1 MAKRAGS
8 FTWSKGAFYLA
19 AVIGIWA
26 SAAAAAESETDSTST
41 TASADSIKFARPV
54 VHLVKVQTVGTQG
67 EMIDPGISAF
77 IERAV
82 RDADA
87 AKVDAILFE
96 IDTFGGRVDAA
107 TLIKD
112 AILDAEPLTIAFI
125 DRQAIS
131 AGALISL
138 ACDQIVM
145 VAGAEIGAVTPVTGS
160 GEKAEQKIVS
170 AMRAEMRATAE
181 ATGRDSEIAEA
192 MVDESI
198 DIPGFSNVVGRPAT
212 LTTAE
217 ALHYGIADE
226 TAESVEE
233 VLRIYDLQDAVIVE
247 VDINW
252 AERVV
257 RFLTNPI
264 ITSILMSVAIFG
276 LIAEVRTPGWG
287 LGGTMALLAL
297 ALFFGSHLVVHLAEW
312 DELLLFVV
320 GLILLLVEIAFIPGF
335 GLVGLAGIL
344 CMVASLLLTRLPSAQ
359 WWQIED
365 ISGIVGQM
373 AISMIVAIVAS
384 VAMLKALPRFAVFNR
399 LVLGSR
405 TPASEGYVSAPTEQD
420 SDLIGREGVALS
432 ELRPVG
438 VGLFDGKR
446 IDIIAEGEFI
456 EAQSAVKIVEA
467 RGNRTVV
474 RPA

>member
-1 MAKRAGS
+1 MTKTAGVVA
-8 FTWSKGAFYLA
+8 TLGIWVA
-19 AVIGIWA
+19 AV
-26 SAAAAAESETDSTST
+26 AAEGETDSTEVG
-41 TASADSIKFARPV
+41 TAVPDSVDRPV
-54 VHLVKVQTVGTQG
+54 VHLLKVHTVGTQG

-82 RDADA
+82 KEADE

-96 IDTFGGRVDAA
+96 IDTFGGRIDAA
-107 TLIKD
+107 TIIKD

-145 VAGAEIGAVTPVTGS
+145 VEGAEIGAVTPVTGT
-160 GEKAEQKIVS
+160 GEKAEQKIIS
-170 AMRAEMRATAE
+170 AMRAEMRATAQ

-198 DIPGFSNVVGRPAT
+198 DIPGFSDVVGRPAT
-212 LTTAE
+212 LTTSE

-226 TAESVEE
+226 TAETVDE
-233 VLRIYDLQDAVIVE
+233 VLRIYDLEDALVVE
-247 VDINW
+247 AEINW
-252 AERVV
+252 AEHVV

-264 ITSILMSVAIFG
+264 VTSILMSVAIFG

-287 LGGTMALLAL
+287 LGGTMALIAL

-320 GLILLLVEIAFIPGF
+320 GLILLGVEIAFIPGF
-335 GLVGLAGIL
+335 GLVGLGGIL
-344 CMVASLLLTRLPSAQ
+344 CMVASLLLTRLPPSD
-359 WWQIED
+359 WWRIDD

-373 AISMIVAIVAS
+373 AISMIVAIIAS
-384 VAMLKALPRFAVFNR
+384 VVLLKALPRFAAFNR

-405 TPASEGYVSAPTEQD
+405 TTASDGYVSAPTEHD
-420 SDLIGREGVALS
+420 SELIGREGVTLS

-438 VGLFDGKR
+438 VGLFNGKR
-446 IDIIAEGEFI
+446 VDIIAEGEFI
-456 EAQSAVKIVEA
+456 EEQTSVKIIDA
-467 RGNRTVV
+467 RGHRIVV

>member
-8 FTWSKGAFYLA
+8 FIWPKGAFHLA
-19 AVIGIWA
+19 AAIGIWA
-26 SAAAAAESETDSTST
+26 SAAAAADGETDSTAT
-41 TASADSIKFARPV
+41 TASVDSIKSARPV
-54 VHLVKVQTVGTQG
+54 VHLVKVHTVGTRG

-82 RDADA
+82 RDADE

-96 IDTFGGRVDAA
+96 IDTFGGRIDAA

-145 VAGAEIGAVTPVTGS
+145 VEGAEIGAVTPVTGS

-170 AMRAEMRATAE
+170 AMRAEMRATAQ

-198 DIPGFSNVVGRPAT
+198 DIPGFSDVVGRPAT
-212 LTTAE
+212 LTTSE

-233 VLRIYDLQDAVIVE
+233 VLRIYDLQDAIIIEVE
-247 VDINW
+247 INW
-252 AERVV
+252 AEHVV

-344 CMVASLLLTRLPSAQ
+344 CMVASLLLTRLPSTQ

-365 ISGIVGQM
+365 ISGVVGQM
-373 AISMIVAIVAS
+373 AVSMIVAIVAS

-399 LVLGSR
+399 LVLSSR

-420 SDLIGREGVALS
+420 SDLIGREGVTLS

-446 IDIIAEGEFI
+446 IDVIAEGEFI
-456 EAQSAVKIVEA
+456 EAQRAVKIVEA

>member
-8 FTWSKGAFYLA
+8 FTWSKGAFHLA
-19 AVIGIWA
+19 AAIGIWA
-26 SAAAAAESETDSTST
+26 SAAAAAESETDSTAT
-41 TASADSIKFARPV
+41 AASADSIKFARPV

-82 RDADA
+82 RDAAA

-252 AERVV
+252 AEHVV

-344 CMVASLLLTRLPSAQ
+344 CMVASLLLIRLPSAQ

-373 AISMIVAIVAS
+373 AVSMIVAIVAS

-420 SDLIGREGVALS
+420 GDLIGREGVALS